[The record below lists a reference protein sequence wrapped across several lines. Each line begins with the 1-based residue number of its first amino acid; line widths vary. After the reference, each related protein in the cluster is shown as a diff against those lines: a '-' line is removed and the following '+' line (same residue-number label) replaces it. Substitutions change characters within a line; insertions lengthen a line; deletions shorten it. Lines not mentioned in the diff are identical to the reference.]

1 MFGLLDWVPVADLQ
15 SHGSSG
21 IYRLEASRSMRI
33 RACDSTT
40 RRRSNWGQL
49 PCPFSN
55 QTPSACAC
63 EVGNCE
69 MLASP
74 LAYLSRGI

>member
-1 MFGLLDWVPVADLQ
+1 M
-15 SHGSSG
+15 
-21 IYRLEASRSMRI
+21 RLYHPKKV
-33 RACDSTT
+33 
-40 RRRSNWGQL
+40 QL
-49 PCPFSN
+49 GTVITPLSN